1 MNNRFYHKCAI
12 HQMLFL
18 ASPIGDGSY
27 RAKRKDIEMTILA
40 LGNKSGD
47 KCLKLTQ
54 LAELLGKMRM
64 HLKSII

>member
-1 MNNRFYHKCAI
+1 
-12 HQMLFL
+12 MLFL